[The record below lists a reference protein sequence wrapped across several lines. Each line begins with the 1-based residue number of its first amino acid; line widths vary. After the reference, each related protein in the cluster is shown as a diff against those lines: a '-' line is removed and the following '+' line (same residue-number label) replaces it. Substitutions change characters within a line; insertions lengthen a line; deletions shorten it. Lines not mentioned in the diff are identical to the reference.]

1 MRGRL
6 VYVMGASGAGKDS
19 LIREILRRFRGLPL
33 AAVRRHITRPASA
46 EGERHIAVSRERFE
60 ELASAGRFSLHW
72 TSHGHHYGISVHAE
86 QALACGVSLLVNG
99 SRAAFAEAVRRYP
112 NLIPVLVTAKPH
124 LLRERLLARGRES
137 GAELEERLAGALLAL
152 PDLDSLPWIR
162 IDNSGHLHEAA
173 SLLEQEL
180 RSRLPLSGQNRHLG
194 RSSSPD

>member
-1 MRGRL
+1 MHGRL

-19 LIREILRRFRGLPL
+19 LIREMLRRFRGLPL
-33 AAVRRHITRPASA
+33 AAVRRHITRPASV

-60 ELASAGRFSLHW
+60 ELAASGRFSLHW
-72 TSHGHHYGISVHAE
+72 TSHGHRYGIFVHAE

-112 NLIPVLVTAKPH
+112 DLVPVLVTAKPH

-137 GAELEERLAGALLAL
+137 GAELKERLAGALLAV
-152 PDLDSLPWIR
+152 PEHDSLPWIR

-173 SLLEQEL
+173 ALLEQEL
-180 RSRLPLSGQNRHLG
+180 RSRLPLSGPNGHRG
-194 RSSSPD
+194 RISFPD